1 MSADFDSPWKEA
13 LDRYFEAFLSLLF
26 PDVHGQID

>member
-13 LDRYFEAFLSLLF
+13 LDAYFEPPEGHRQVYVVGVAK
-26 PDVHGQID
+26 